1 MKSSTF
7 GLGLTAGSYSEHPHN
22 TGDTAD
28 KRSSIY
34 AKIWVACVQLLA
46 AAPSPQTSIPKSPP
60 GCLTSTKFPKQGNRK
75 VSI

>member
-28 KRSSIY
+28 KRSSMH
-34 AKIWVACVQLLA
+34 AKIWVACVQLPLSLKQVF
-46 AAPSPQTSIPKSPP
+46 PGVPP
-60 GCLTSTKFPKQGNRK
+60 GCLTPTKFPKQGNRK